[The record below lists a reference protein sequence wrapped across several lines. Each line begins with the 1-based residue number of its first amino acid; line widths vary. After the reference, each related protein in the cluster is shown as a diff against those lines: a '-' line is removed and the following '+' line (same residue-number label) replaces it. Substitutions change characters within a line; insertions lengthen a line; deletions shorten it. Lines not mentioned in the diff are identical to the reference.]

1 MTRSEYVR
9 RASAALDEGRINEET
24 YDAMIMN
31 TDIFCDE
38 DDEDDEDDKHVSN
51 LPDTYAE
58 IDYDDFSDP
67 EAILGARF
75 DDMNYARY
83 MER

>member
-1 MTRSEYVR
+1 MKRSEYMN
-9 RASAALDEGRINEET
+9 RALEALTNGTISQEA
-24 YDAMIMN
+24 YDAACMN
-31 TDIFCDE
+31 ADIFCD
-38 DDEDDEDDKHVSN
+38 DDEDSCTGN

-58 IDYDDFSDP
+58 IEYDDFDNP

-75 DDMNYARY
+75 DDMNYLHY

>member
-1 MTRSEYVR
+1 MKRLEEAY
-9 RASAALDEGRINEET
+9 AEGRISEEA
-24 YDAMIMN
+24 YDAGIMN
-31 TDIFCDE
+31 ADIFCD
-38 DDEDDEDDKHVSN
+38 DDDDDDYYCN

-58 IDYDDFSDP
+58 IEYDDMDAP

-75 DDMNYARY
+75 DDMNYLRY